1 MRFRAGLVL
10 FIFALLAAVGCRK
23 PLSPNVDRNEPPE
36 TWITAAPQDTI
47 TERDEDGKPVL
58 RRAGTIP
65 VRFHMYWAGS
75 DRDGAV
81 AGFYYAVVE
90 TIPVPPPG
98 LSLPGLPGPKPQDYR
113 FTSKT
118 DTTFIFNVSE
128 FRPDREHAFFIYAVD
143 DKGKA
148 DATPAR
154 FIFNALD
161 RFPPDPYIFLARAT
175 GPIYRM
181 LEDRSI
187 FVKDTTI
194 FVTDSLTLAN
204 IAKAPRDTVPASAE
218 LTFEWRGEP
227 TIIGAY
233 VTGYKYKL
241 DDPNFISLAADQP
254 RKVYPIGTVSPGI
267 KLFTLKVLDQAGGAK
282 ETNRRFQMNWSPD
295 TWFAGPDPNRVPR
308 DPVTGERIIRVT
320 TGWTKSA
327 LRAIPELAGTLFSSD
342 SLTRLP
348 ADRPQR
354 KTFYE
359 IYKNNIYIR
368 SEGDTV
374 NMNSWVVFHGGG
386 SDLDS
391 PYDVAVQPNE
401 PALSDTQAVVGIA
414 VVVRPGPQNGSP
426 IGMQF
431 AYSTETT
438 PFRSIV
444 PQPVSGLIPVFD
456 GARVDQA
463 PRIAAY
469 VPAVTAGQVFLALRS
484 VDGHGASDRRV
495 TDPRKLILNGSPDNP
510 ELRSRAIMFYVDKA
524 PRFDFNR
531 PGFVPRPDTT
541 FFARTNIKFNLFA
554 VDDDPYDLDPGF
566 RPDGP
571 GGPSTTTVLR
581 WTVTLRGK
589 NLAGNDTTI
598 VPPGGFQMS
607 TPALT
612 FNMPDAIVSE
622 DVYAEIE
629 LCDCADCEVQQ
640 GSGRC
645 VYLTGTNALHFRVPP
660 PPPPA
665 TRAVQSSA
673 ISGPRPGPDPS
684 TGRSKP

>member
-1 MRFRAGLVL
+1 MRFRAGLIL

-23 PLSPNVDRNEPPE
+23 PLSPNVDRNDPPE
-36 TWITAAPQDTI
+36 TWISAAPQDTI
-47 TERDEDGKPVL
+47 TEKDENGVRIVP
-58 RRAGTIP
+58 RIGTIP
-65 VRFHMYWAGS
+65 VRFHLYWAGS
-75 DRDGAV
+75 DHDGAV

-90 TIPVPPPG
+90 TIPLPPPG
-98 LSLPGLPGPKPQDYR
+98 LTLPGLPGPKPQDYH

-161 RFPPDPYIFLARAT
+161 RFPPDPYIFLASAT

-181 LEDRSI
+181 LADRSI

-194 FVTDSLTLAN
+194 FVTDSLTLAGLGR
-204 IAKAPRDTVPASAE
+204 APRDTVPAVAA
-218 LTFEWRGEP
+218 LTFQWRGEP
-227 TIIGAY
+227 TIVGTY

-241 DDPNFISLAADQP
+241 DDPDFISLPASQT
-254 RKVYPIGTVSPGI
+254 RKIFPLDAVAPGV

-282 ETNRRFQMNWSPD
+282 ETNRRFQMNFSPD
-295 TWFAGPDPNRVPR
+295 TWFAGPDPSRVAQ
-308 DPVTGERIIRVT
+308 DPATGERIIHVAS
-320 TGWTKSA
+320 GWSKNA

-342 SLTRLP
+342 SLTHLP
-348 ADRPQR
+348 AERTQR
-354 KTFYE
+354 STFYE
-359 IYKNNIYIR
+359 IYKDQIYIR

-374 NMNSWVVFHGGG
+374 NMNSWVVFHAGG

-391 PYDVAVQPNE
+391 PYNVAVQLND
-401 PALSDTQAVVGIA
+401 PALQDTEAVIGTA
-414 VVVRPGPQNGSP
+414 VVVRPGPPNGSP
-426 IGMQF
+426 IGFQHR
-431 AYSTETT
+431 YSTETT
-438 PFRSIV
+438 PFKSVV
-444 PQPVSGLIPVFD
+444 PQPLSGLFPVFD

-463 PRIAAY
+463 SAIAAY
-469 VPAVTAGQVFLALRS
+469 IPAATAGQVFLTLRS
-484 VDGHGASDRRV
+484 VDGNGASDKRV
-495 TDPRKLILNGSPDNP
+495 PDARNLIQNGNP
-510 ELRSRAIMFYVDKA
+510 INPSMRSRAITYFVDKP

-554 VDDDPYDLDPGF
+554 LDDDPYDLDPAY

-571 GGPSTTTVLR
+571 GGPSASVVLR
-581 WTVTLRGK
+581 WTVGIRGK
-589 NLAGNDTTI
+589 NAAGNDTTI
-598 VPPGGFQMS
+598 VPPGGFQMNV
-607 TPALT
+607 PALT

-629 LCDCADCEVQQ
+629 LCDCADCAIAE

-645 VYLTGTNALHFRVPP
+645 VYLTGSKAIHFRVPP
-660 PPPPA
+660 PTA
-665 TRAVQSSA
+665 SRSEASS
-673 ISGPRPGPDPS
+673 SVVRSPRPGPHPS